1 MKVIGNKILVKVQ
14 KEESSTTK
22 TVSGLIIPT
31 GTKNPGIEQAE
42 VISVGDGE
50 DVSSLNSGDVL
61 FMHKGYGSEF
71 TNPNDGEKYRVIDPS
86 GIIVILD

>member
-14 KEESSTTK
+14 KEESSTK

-50 DVSSLNSGDVL
+50 DVSSVNPGDVL

-71 TNPNDGEKYRVIDPS
+71 TNPGDDEKYRVIDPS